1 MAQSRR
7 SKPKRRIDASEEA
20 PFSAEEMRIPTEIS
34 NDRYTY
40 RQNAIQCRRPVRQQ
54 PRARHV
60 AERCALRAMP
70 AGLEAHQPITWPIS

>member
-40 RQNAIQCRRPVRQQ
+40 RQNAIQCRRPVG
-54 PRARHV
+54 PRGG
-60 AERCALRAMP
+60 AEAKRPPRRGLDGRRRAAAVTAM
-70 AGLEAHQPITWPIS
+70 LL